1 MNLKTGSIKGH
12 LITSQHD
19 IHSGVCVCVRPGN
32 THTHRRVINDL
43 LTCCIDDDV
52 TTPPPAPPKS
62 PSHRGKRQQQEML
75 SELRRRQGKDSRH
88 VYEGKDG
95 AIEDI
100 ITGTHTAVTHIAVT
114 HTAGTHI
121 THLSPL
127 PISSAPCLPPSA
139 LKTVPFTARSA
150 KRSSR
155 FFCDPAHSDDHY

>member
-52 TTPPPAPPKS
+52 TTPPPPPPKS

-100 ITGTHTAVTHIAVT
+100 ITGTHTA
-114 HTAGTHI
+114 GTHI
-121 THLSPL
+121 THLSPPPHL
-127 PISSAPCLPPSA
+127 ICSLFTSLSSEDGSLH
-139 LKTVPFTARSA
+139 
-150 KRSSR
+150 SSIGQTQL
-155 FFCDPAHSDDHY
+155 SVLL